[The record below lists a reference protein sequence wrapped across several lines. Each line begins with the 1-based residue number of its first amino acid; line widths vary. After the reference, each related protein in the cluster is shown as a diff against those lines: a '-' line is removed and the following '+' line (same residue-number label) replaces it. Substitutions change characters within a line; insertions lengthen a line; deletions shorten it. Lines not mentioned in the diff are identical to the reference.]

1 MFRIHI
7 HPGSIQRER
16 RQNSSSAVQN
26 SRSNSFRRLLE
37 TPLSYLLIGLIVLGG
52 CVVLSGCG
60 GLVANT
66 SSGNPSASAGSF
78 TASPTTIAFGSVTI
92 GSPATSTVSLVNSSS
107 DSVVISQLSMSNSSF
122 SVDGVGTLPF
132 TLAAKSNA
140 TLNVHFGPSTAAAAS
155 GQLVITSN
163 SLSSPSTTVQLSG
176 TGVAAAPAPAPS
188 VAALTVNASSIA
200 FGNVTINTP
209 STQTVTLQSTGSAP
223 VTVSAVSVSGTGF
236 TVSGGTFPLTLNPS
250 QSATLSVQF
259 DPTAAGAATGQL
271 TIVSNASTNPSV
283 QISLSGTGQAASASY
298 QVNLSWTAPTSS
310 SDTVTGYNVYRAPS
324 GGSSYAMLNSGA
336 DSQTSYTDSTVQ
348 SGSTYQYYVTSVDS
362 SGAESAPSNV
372 ATIAIP

>member
-1 MFRIHI
+1 MYMFRIHI
-7 HPGSIQRER
+7 HPGSIHRER
-16 RQNSSSAVQN
+16 RQNSSLPVQN
-26 SRSNSFRRLLE
+26 NRSDSFRRPRE
-37 TPLSYLLIGLIVLGG
+37 TPLSYLPVLIVLV
-52 CVVLSGCG
+52 CSFVLSGCG

-66 SSGNPSASAGSF
+66 SNGNPSASAGSF
-78 TASPTTIAFGSVTI
+78 TASPATIAFGSVTV
-92 GSPATSTVSLVNSSS
+92 GSPATSTVSLANSSS
-107 DSVVISQLSMSNSSF
+107 DPVVISQLSMSNSSF

-163 SLSSPSTTVQLSG
+163 SLSSPSTAIQLSG
-176 TGVAAAPAPAPS
+176 TGVAAPS

-209 STQTVTLQSTGSAP
+209 STQSVTLQSTGSAP
-223 VTVSAVSVSGTGF
+223 VTVSGVSVSGTGF

-271 TIVSNASTNPSV
+271 TIASNASTNPRV
-283 QISLSGTGQAASASY
+283 QISLSGTGQAASTSY
-298 QVNLSWTAPTSS
+298 QVNLSWAAPTSS

-324 GGSSYAMLNSGA
+324 GGSSYAILNSGA
-336 DSQTSYTDSTVQ
+336 DSQTAYTDSTVQ
-348 SGSTYQYYVTSVDS
+348 AGTTYQYYVTSVDS

-372 ATIAIP
+372 ATIVIP